1 MVVETDDPLQRL
13 PHHRWEAWAQG
24 RASSRISALAR
35 VRYFGSAIDQA
46 RLVDGYTVVE
56 ANVTAQITRQYLGVL
71 RVDDLLDARPETRAG
86 YHTAG
91 RVVSLVVQ
99 GTWE

>member
-1 MVVETDDPLQRL
+1 L
-13 PHHRWEAWAQG
+13 PRHRWDAWVQG
-24 RASSRISALAR
+24 RPGARISALAR
-35 VRYFGSAIDQA
+35 VKYYGRAID
-46 RLVDGYTVVE
+46 RTMRVGGYTLVE
-56 ANVTAQITRQYLGVL
+56 ASVTAQITPQYLGVL
-71 RVDDLLDARPETRAG
+71 RLDDLLDARPETRAG